1 MMFVCRTKDL
11 DEVLQIHSVFLNVSK
26 GQVAK
31 EADLQTAFGHA
42 DVERVI
48 LEILAKGEVQVG
60 AEERTQQL
68 QMLTREVAT
77 IIADKCINPRTRT
90 PYPVGMIEQ
99 ALAEIHFSPNLTKG
113 AKQQALETIKLLEK
127 ESKLPIARAQMR
139 LQVEVSPG
147 AEERRVM
154 DAIRPLIASIEDTGI
169 GGDTTAGDVAVVRII
184 CLIDPGQ
191 YRPIIDAVSKLTKGK
206 GMVTLLSLRDMREAP
221 LSSTGPS
228 PAPPKPLTDN
238 S

>member
-1 MMFVCRTKDL
+1 M

-26 GQVAK
+26 GQIAK
-31 EADLQTAFGHA
+31 EADLQAAFGHT

-48 LEILAKGEVQVG
+48 LEVLAKGEVQVG

-77 IIADKCINPRTRT
+77 IISDKCINPRTRT

-99 ALAEIHFSPNLTKG
+99 ALVEIHFSPNLTKG

-139 LQVEVSPG
+139 LQIEVAPG

-154 DAIRPLIASIEDTGI
+154 DVIKPLITSIEDTGI
-169 GGDTTAGDVAVVRII
+169 GGDTNAGDAAVFRIT
-184 CLIDPGQ
+184 CLTDPGQ
-191 YRPIIDAVSKLTKGK
+191 YRPIVDAISKLTKGK
-206 GMVTLLSLRDMREAP
+206 GMVTLLSLRDMKEVP
-221 LSSTGPS
+221 LSSTKSS
-228 PAPPKPLTDN
+228 PAPSKPLTDN